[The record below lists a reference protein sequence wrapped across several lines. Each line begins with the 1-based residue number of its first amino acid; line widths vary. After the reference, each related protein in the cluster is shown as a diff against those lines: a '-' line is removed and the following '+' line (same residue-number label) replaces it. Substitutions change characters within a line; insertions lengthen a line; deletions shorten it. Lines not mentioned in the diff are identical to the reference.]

1 MIKPPRALRSLPPEG
16 ARNSS
21 GRPSAVAARLTLLAA
36 AAVLAGCAAPGL
48 SQGPANLAPAQFA
61 QLPAADATASA
72 APATMTAAF
81 VDSTQLQR
89 VVDDVLANNRDL
101 RAAAAR
107 LKQAQALA
115 DAAGAQ
121 RLPSVGAGASASR
134 QRAPNDAGQYV
145 NYNAFSTTATAQWE
159 VDLWGRASANAQAAG
174 YDAQGSALDQ
184 DAARLSL
191 AGTALTLQTQ
201 LIGLGHRLKLA
212 QETLVVQNQLLDLVK
227 ARVGAGRGTAVD
239 QARAEALVA
248 QTSASV
254 PALRNAAC
262 LTRLQLD
269 VLRGQPPADCDKAD
283 SDPLPPMPE
292 PRLISLGTLPDPGGL
307 LAARPDVKAASVRA
321 QAAASRAKVAWAARW
336 PSLGLTGQIGWSAG
350 SSGDL
355 FKSASQIHSMA
366 AALNW
371 NFLDFGARAAEERAA
386 RAGFDAAVA
395 TAEQAQLTALQDAQ
409 GSLSTLRETEQQAV
423 AQAAA
428 AEATQRARDLAFKR
442 YEAGVTDFYALLS
455 AEQERLAAQD
465 ALIQVQTNRAASLLA
480 VHKAFAARLT
490 AAN

>member
-1 MIKPPRALRSLPPEG
+1 MKTQ
-16 ARNSS
+16 
-21 GRPSAVAARLTLLAA
+21 LTLLAA
-36 AAVLAGCAAPGL
+36 AALLAGCAAPGL

-61 QLPAADATASA
+61 QLPAIDAQAASGA
-72 APATMTAAF
+72 AQMTAAF
-81 VDSTQLQR
+81 VDGAQLQR

-121 RLPSVGAGASASR
+121 RLPSAGVGASASR
-134 QRAPNDAGQYV
+134 QRAANDQGQYNTFNSYGV
-145 NYNAFSTTATAQWE
+145 NANAAWE
-159 VDLWGRASANAQAAG
+159 IDLWGRAAGAAQAAG
-174 YDAQGSALDQ
+174 YDAQGAALDR
-184 DAARLSL
+184 DAAQLSL
-191 AGTALTLQTQ
+191 AGTALNLQTQ

-212 QETLVVQNQLLDLVK
+212 KETLVVQNQLLDLVK

-248 QTSASV
+248 QTAASV

-269 VLRGQPPADCDKAD
+269 VLRGQAPADCDKAD
-283 SDPLPPMPE
+283 SDPLPAMPQ
-292 PRLISLGTLPDPGGL
+292 PRLVSLGQLPDPAGL
-307 LAARPDVKAASVRA
+307 LAARPDVKAAAVRA
-321 QAAASRAKVAWAARW
+321 QAAAARAQVAWAARW
-336 PSLGLTGQIGWSAG
+336 PSIGLTGSIGWSSG
-350 SSGDL
+350 SADDL
-355 FKSASQIHSMA
+355 FKSATRVHSLA

-371 NFLDFGARAAEERAA
+371 NFLDFGARKAEETAA

-395 TAEQAQLTALQDAQ
+395 AAEQAQLVALQDAQ
-409 GSLSTLRETEQQAV
+409 GSLSTLRETELQAASQ
-423 AQAAA
+423 AQAAD
-428 AEATQRARDLAFKR
+428 ATQRARDLALKR

-465 ALIQVQTNRAASLLA
+465 ALIQVQANRAAALLA

-490 AAN
+490 AP